1 MLNFNLYL
9 NFPALNVCKG
19 DVIKAICTL
28 HQIMWPTINSVK
40 KKVFSFCLGFARAAL
55 HLPLNLE
62 SYWLSWRQSWTK
74 YNRIWQ
80 NKTKLDNISKCHA
93 IVGFFSLTN
102 KTVTLKHKI
111 KLECHLLRPL
121 DPCGDFV
128 LCALR
133 ALRLWNTVV
142 FPSLKSEV
150 KSCYGLTDIRMEGR
164 NSIFPFYVLIYTYQ
178 FAVEDQ

>member
-1 MLNFNLYL
+1 MLNFNVYL
-9 NFPALNVCKG
+9 NFPAPNVCKW

-74 YNRIWQ
+74 YDKIRQSETTCNAMQ
-80 NKTKLDNISKCHA
+80 LLD
-93 IVGFFSLTN
+93 FSLWQI
-102 KTVTLKHKI
+102 KTVTLRHKI

-133 ALRLWNTVV
+133 AFRLRNTVV

-164 NSIFPFYVLIYTYQ
+164 DSIFPLYVLIYTYQ